1 MPAGVQGSLIAT
13 GPAYAYDSQIGVGS
27 GGDNGNGMMSISN
40 GGHFT
45 NDRDTDG
52 NIMTGFNGE
61 TGMEQ
66 DFDWNPQDFG
76 FDDPYLNYLKH
87 D

>member
-1 MPAGVQGSLIAT
+1 
-13 GPAYAYDSQIGVGS
+13 
-27 GGDNGNGMMSISN
+27 MMSISN